1 MANQKRI
8 LISLPDSLLSEIDN
22 YAEIDS
28 ITRSELIREAMRF
41 YIKERRRRNISEMM
55 EKGYEDMGAINLKIA
70 EEFLEIDELQLKNY
84 EQMLSEC
91 EE

>member
-1 MANQKRI
+1 MAGFFQ
-8 LISLPDSLLSEIDN
+8 E
-22 YAEIDS
+22 AEKV
-28 ITRSELIREAMRF
+28 
-41 YIKERRRRNISEMM
+41 KERRRRNISEMM